1 MCESGSLTLINGG
14 DHHLQKEDQQGIHAS
29 NTCLLKN
36 SITLHNITSQQ
47 TSWYRL
53 PESELDKST
62 RKYSSD
68 QSSDFSKIAKFI
80 QELQGVF
87 RTVNLPTL
95 PVSVSLI
102 LSLIQT
108 ILY

>member
-14 DHHLQKEDQQGIHAS
+14 DHQSIAYLQKEDQQGIHAS

-68 QSSDFSKIAKFI
+68 QSSDFSKIA
-80 QELQGVF
+80 
-87 RTVNLPTL
+87 
-95 PVSVSLI
+95 SLYK
-102 LSLIQT
+102 S
-108 ILY
+108 YN